1 MTRAEIGN
9 YLGMTLE
16 TVSRALSKLA
26 RAHLIGFA
34 EKGRRELNIPDV
46 AALEVFVQ
54 RCLLPTKAAML
65 Q

>member
-16 TVSRALSKLA
+16 SVSRALSRLA
-26 RAHLIGFA
+26 RRQVIAFA
-34 EKGRRELNIPDV
+34 EKGRRHIHIPDV
-46 AALEVFVQ
+46 RALSA
-54 RCLLPTKAAML
+54 CATL